1 MGILDKYKRS
11 KSVTSTT
18 LEENFPKKS
27 AEFWKQYPVYDNLNC
42 EDQENKDDTKEKP
55 ILKINRSPSEPFI
68 PSLPNILQKGFSNL
82 KQQFTPR
89 KKSVEEVIYKE
100 VKRLKSYEEKKYE
113 SETDS
118 EETTSEDLP
127 PLIKGTK
134 SNETILNGFD
144 DANIKLNNEIQFI
157 YLENGAVITYVPP
170 KIKTNRTI
178 NISINSSGNN
188 DSEDSSSEFKE
199 EENKLIQIE
208 DPSPMSSP
216 TFSYSRMEREV
227 KNLEISNTEKTEL
240 FNGSDTEEDILNKE
254 MEKELMDNYPDFCQ
268 AAETSKDHNIA
279 PEMYQ
284 HWAETHGQIME
295 GANND
300 QRNNLIVSDMAGR
313 VVWEYE
319 DTI

>member
-11 KSVTSTT
+11 KSVTATT
-18 LEENFPKKS
+18 LKEDFPKRS
-27 AEFWKQYPVYDNLNC
+27 EEFWKQYPVYVNLNC
-42 EDQENKDDTKEKP
+42 EDQENKNEAEEKP
-55 ILKINRSPSEPFI
+55 ILKINRSPSEPSI

-89 KKSVEEVIYKE
+89 KKSVEKIMPE
-100 VKRLKSYEEKKYE
+100 EEKKYE
-113 SETDS
+113 SETES
-118 EETTSEDLP
+118 EETSSEDLP
-127 PLIKGTK
+127 PLIKGT
-134 SNETILNGFD
+134 ILNGFD
-144 DANIKLNNEIQFI
+144 DANITLNNEIQFI
-157 YLENGAVITYVPP
+157 YLENGAVITYAPP
-170 KIKTNRTI
+170 KIKTNQTI

-199 EENKLIQIE
+199 EENKLIKIE
-208 DPSPMSSP
+208 DNSPMSSP

-227 KNLEISNTEKTEL
+227 KNLEISNTEKTAD